1 MIISSSKAKTKLM
14 GRLLIVFGFLT
25 CAAVACKGFM
35 FPALSRDVSV
45 TFLFSHGNDFCF
57 SHEKYFY
64 RMPIRSEVISKQDY
78 LPCSVI
84 ALDCV

>member
-35 FPALSRDVSV
+35 VPALSRDVTV

-64 RMPIRSEVISKQDY
+64 RMPIRSEVIKTKTY
-78 LPCSVI
+78 LVVS
-84 ALDCV
+84 